1 MKIET
6 TRFGTVEVDENKIL
20 NFVRGIL
27 GFPNDLRYALLPH
40 KEDSPFFWL
49 QSVDSPDLA
58 FVVVNPAVIVSD
70 YSFELPEDA
79 QEELQIKDEGQ
90 AEALVI
96 VSFRKSD
103 NGKPSEM
110 SANLL
115 GPIVINVDKRLA
127 KQVVLD
133 PKKYPVR
140 YEFGGVKN

>member
-1 MKIET
+1 MKVET
-6 TRFGTVEVDENKIL
+6 TRFGTIDVDENKVL
-20 NFVRGIL
+20 NFVKGIL

-40 KEDSPFFWL
+40 REDSPFFWL
-49 QSVDSPDLA
+49 QSLDTPDLA
-58 FVVVNPAVIVSD
+58 FVVINPSLVVSD

-79 QEELQIKDEGQ
+79 EEDLQLQDEGQ

-96 VSFRKSD
+96 VTFRTSE
-103 NGKPSEM
+103 NGKPTSM

-127 KQVVLD
+127 RQVVLD

-140 YEFGGVKN
+140 YEFS